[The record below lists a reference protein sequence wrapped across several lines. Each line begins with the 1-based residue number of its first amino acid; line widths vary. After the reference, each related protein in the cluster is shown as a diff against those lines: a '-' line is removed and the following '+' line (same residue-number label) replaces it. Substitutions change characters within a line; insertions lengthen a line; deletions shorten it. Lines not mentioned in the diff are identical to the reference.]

1 MYFCVIVIITST
13 WRWLQYRPKPVG
25 ENTVNITHHQHYSA
39 FFGYLCIMDL
49 CKNNIK
55 ERYLVDISSVNCVIL
70 NTKFY
75 ITVRNIQAI
84 VRKFFPLWKVKLEY
98 LLIQIF
104 KIVKLI
110 SFVFLTYNIQ
120 LYVHFLIVNVY
131 SFSDKNSLKTE

>member
-1 MYFCVIVIITST
+1 
-13 WRWLQYRPKPVG
+13 
-25 ENTVNITHHQHYSA
+25 
-39 FFGYLCIMDL
+39 MDL